1 MNGMNTG
8 VFIVNK
14 SDLTVS
20 ALSFAYSLY
29 EKYKTST
36 LNEQLAIVEAIE
48 KFNLTTLLLDRTVF
62 NATPVDKHNNTL
74 VLHIMGKIK
83 QYLDKSNWIDL
94 FCKN

>member
-8 VFIVNK
+8 MFIVNK
-14 SDLTVS
+14 SELTIS
-20 ALSFAYSLY
+20 ALSFAYTLY
-29 EKYKTST
+29 DKYKTST

-48 KFNLTTLLLDRTVF
+48 KFSLTTLLLDRTVF
-62 NATPVDKHNNTL
+62 NATPIDRHKNTL

-94 FCKN
+94 FL